1 MESTINNEQNKHF
14 HKRITIYMD
23 IMPHN
28 EKQMEKCHS
37 HPHGK
42 VFALP
47 NNIDTLLTNIV
58 EKFQSKTTETKNKNE
73 NSSLKLFTNNFGEID
88 DIDLIRDD
96 EILYACYVN
105 NQTGDIMTAKCLCMI
120 PMENNDNK
128 SNKPSICNDNSDY
141 KSTKTTTTMKTKLN
155 DEWIKLNIGGKIFT
169 TTRST
174 IVAKEPDSM
183 LAKMFETFHLDN
195 ENFIGQSS
203 KQQQQPSKTI
213 NLKKITVM
221 KIQQP
226 NNKIEQNCQK
236 IINDNGNGNG
246 DNKTSC
252 NATTTTTI
260 QLLNDNNNTC
270 IVPSLI
276 DEQGAYMIDR
286 SPEYF
291 EPLLGY
297 LRHGNLIIDKHLN
310 PMGVLEEAKF
320 YGFYSLLPELEA
332 TVLQESLLQN
342 TIERLIGLAPLT
354 RKDVVKAIIQ
364 TSTNT
369 RLRFQGVNLTGADL
383 SKLDLSNINFKYSI
397 LRGANL
403 QGATLNNCCLERADL
418 SKCNLEG
425 ATLINCHMVCCNLEY
440 SILRGSNM
448 DSPTLTEL
456 TNLEGANLNNVNLEG
471 SKMHRVNLR
480 IASLKNANAQN
491 CNLDHSCLAGANL
504 ENCDLSGSDLNEV
517 NLRGANLKG
526 TRFDL
531 IHTPLHM
538 FYLTS

>member
-1 MESTINNEQNKHF
+1 MS
-14 HKRITIYMD
+14 ITSNGQGNFNWIFS
-23 IMPHN
+23 N
-28 EKQMEKCHS
+28 FCKFSFCQQ
-37 HPHGK
+37 

-47 NNIDTLLTNIV
+47 NNIDQLLVNIE
-58 EKFQSKTTETKNKNE
+58 EKFRKSTTKNE
-73 NSSLKLFTNNFGEID
+73 TEPQQQSLRLFTNNFAEID
-88 DIDLIRDD
+88 DINLIRND

-105 NQTGDIMTAKCLCMI
+105 NETGDLTMATAKCLCMI
-120 PMENNDNK
+120 NDQQQQQSADN
-128 SNKPSICNDNSDY
+128 CNDNCTA
-141 KSTKTTTTMKTKLN
+141 KSMKTKLN
-155 DEWIKLNIGGKIFT
+155 DEWIKLNIGGRIFT

-174 IVAKEPDSM
+174 IVAKEPESM
-183 LAKMFETFHLDN
+183 LAKMFETFHHFISSTTKQRQKKAINDDN
-195 ENFIGQSS
+195 NDDCDSKKEDDTLKIVNNDCDERKQS
-203 KQQQQPSKTI
+203 
-213 NLKKITVM
+213 
-221 KIQQP
+221 
-226 NNKIEQNCQK
+226 EK
-236 IINDNGNGNG
+236 II
-246 DNKTSC
+246 KT
-252 NATTTTTI
+252 TKTTI
-260 QLLNDNNNTC
+260 PILSDNNNTC

-291 EPLLGY
+291 EPLLSY

-354 RKDVVKAIIQ
+354 RKDVVKAIIH

-383 SKLDLSNINFKYSI
+383 SRLDLSNINFKYSI

-403 QGATLNNCCLERADL
+403 QGATLNNCCMERADL

-425 ATLINCHMVCCNLEY
+425 ATLINCHMVCCNLEG

-480 IASLKNANAQN
+480 IASLKNANVQN

>member
-1 MESTINNEQNKHF
+1 MFYLQTKN
-14 HKRITIYMD
+14 
-23 IMPHN
+23 
-28 EKQMEKCHS
+28 
-37 HPHGK
+37 K

-47 NNIDTLLTNIV
+47 NNIDTLLTNIE
-58 EKFQSKTTETKNKNE
+58 EKFQSKTKE
-73 NSSLKLFTNNFGEID
+73 NSSLKLFTKNFGEID

-141 KSTKTTTTMKTKLN
+141 KSTKTTMKTKLN

-195 ENFIGQSS
+195 ENFICQSS
-203 KQQQQPSKTI
+203 KQQQQPTKTI
-213 NLKKITVM
+213 V
-221 KIQQP
+221 Q
-226 NNKIEQNCQK
+226 NNVSNGEFEKNNCDENSTTKIEQNCQK
-236 IINDNGNGNG
+236 IINDNGNG

-456 TNLEGANLNNVNLEG
+456 TNLEGANLNVSFFNGNK
-471 SKMHRVNLR
+471 S
-480 IASLKNANAQN
+480 
-491 CNLDHSCLAGANL
+491 
-504 ENCDLSGSDLNEV
+504 
-517 NLRGANLKG
+517 
-526 TRFDL
+526 
-531 IHTPLHM
+531 
-538 FYLTS
+538 